1 MFLFGSDDLS
11 INLSYAAVGSGWGG
25 GGTSHDTLSTSLFT
39 QHAII
44 ECH

>member
-25 GGTSHDTLSTSLFT
+25 GTSHDTLSTSLFT

-44 ECH
+44 ECD